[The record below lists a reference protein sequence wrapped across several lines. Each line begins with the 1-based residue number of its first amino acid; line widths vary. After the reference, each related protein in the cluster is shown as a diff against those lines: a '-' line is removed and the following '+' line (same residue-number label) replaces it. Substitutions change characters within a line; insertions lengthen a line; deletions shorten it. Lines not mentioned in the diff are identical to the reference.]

1 MFFAKKGIN
10 NVYFD
15 FLYEISNI
23 MVFHVNKKTYCSV
36 LCCILHGVNSQALG
50 EFLGIKEAYWAV
62 LGIVI
67 SSLDKS
73 SAFIRNMG
81 IF

>member
-1 MFFAKKGIN
+1 MFFANKGID

-36 LCCILHGVNSQALG
+36 LHCILHGVNSQALG
-50 EFLGIKEAYWAV
+50 EFLGMKEAYWAV

-67 SSLDKS
+67 NSLDKS
-73 SAFIRNMG
+73 WAFIRNLG
-81 IF
+81 RF

>member
-1 MFFAKKGIN
+1 MFFAKKGIDD
-10 NVYFD
+10 VYFD

-36 LCCILHGVNSQALG
+36 LHCILHVVNYQALG
-50 EFLGIKEAYWAV
+50 EFLGMKEAYWAV

-73 SAFIRNMG
+73 WEFIRNMG
-81 IF
+81 SF

>member
-1 MFFAKKGIN
+1 MFFAKKGID

-23 MVFHVNKKTYCSV
+23 MVFHVNKKTYCNV
-36 LCCILHGVNSQALG
+36 LRCILHRVNSQDLG
-50 EFLGIKEAYWAV
+50 EFLGMKEAYWAI

-67 SSLDKS
+67 NSLDKS
-73 SAFIRNMG
+73 WQFFRNMG
-81 IF
+81 SF

>member
-23 MVFHVNKKTYCSV
+23 MVFHVNKKTYSSV
-36 LCCILHGVNSQALG
+36 LPCILHGVNSQALG
-50 EFLGIKEAYWAV
+50 EFLGMKEAYWEV

-67 SSLDKS
+67 SNLDKS
-73 SAFIRNMG
+73 
-81 IF
+81 